1 MMNQYYLWIYFMK
14 PIVKKHGLM
23 CAVLIGGSLL
33 SAQAAQANVTFNS
46 SAALTFTI
54 NSITNLNAEHPNDLS
69 GLEVLGSFEQASVL
83 PYFYTITSGDGSV
96 TANNP
101 SVLPPVTVSN
111 SFSHSFAV
119 SGSALNGAVDSYHTG
134 WFNLD
139 FNNTGGDSYNI
150 DLTLDYQL
158 NAEASGLFANS
169 NVALDYGYTGNSF
182 TGSDSVD
189 AFTFAGFPYDTDSL
203 TGSNGLIF
211 TLGSGSTGSFYADA
225 VITENLAP
233 VPVPAAVWFFAS
245 GLLGVIGLNKRKLT
259 SSLI

>member
-1 MMNQYYLWIYFMK
+1 MK
-14 PIVKKHGLM
+14 PIVKNHGLL

-33 SAQAAQANVTFNS
+33 STQAAEADVTFSS

-54 NSITNLNAEHPNDLS
+54 NSITNLNPEHPNDLS
-69 GLEVLGSFEQASVL
+69 GLEVLGSFEQANDPS
-83 PYFYTITSGDGSV
+83 YFYAVTSGDGAV

-101 SVLPPVTVSN
+101 SVLPVAVSD

-119 SGSALNGAVDSYHTG
+119 SGSVLNGTVDSYHTG

-139 FNNTGGDSYNI
+139 FNNTGSDSYDI

-169 NVALDYGYTGNSF
+169 SVALDYGYTGNSF
-182 TGSDSVD
+182 TGSDRLD
-189 AFTFAGFPYDTDSL
+189 AFTFAGFPHDTNNL

-211 TLGSGSTGSFYADA
+211 TLGSGSTNSFFADA
-225 VITENLAP
+225 VITGTLAP
-233 VPVPAAVWFFAS
+233 VPVPAAIWFFAS

-259 SSLI
+259 SNLI